1 MTRIFWDTNLFVYF
15 FQDYGEESRR
25 IHALRKRM
33 IERGDELVTSTLT
46 VAELMVK
53 PERERRP
60 DISNAYEKTLRES
73 ATIVPFDLR
82 SARNYAR
89 IRSNPTRK
97 IAPADAIQLACAATA
112 QVDLFLTND
121 AQLDGFRIE
130 GIHFVTTLK
139 KAPL

>member
-1 MTRIFWDTNLFVYF
+1 
-15 FQDYGEESRR
+15 
-25 IHALRKRM
+25 
-33 IERGDELVTSTLT
+33 
-46 VAELMVK
+46 MVK

-89 IRSNPTRK
+89 IRANPTRK

-112 QVDLFLTND
+112 QVDLFLIND
-121 AQLDGFRIE
+121 ALLDGFRIE